1 MSTPS
6 KSKNGGGSKKPSPP
20 SATAEKFFGSEV
32 DIKGKFIF
40 KIWRM
45 LTLINLLIFRF
56 IFFNEMFLGIQ
67 GVLNPPQK
75 LAEGEKMPE
84 PAGKFLVAS
93 FPEATL

>member
-40 KIWRM
+40 KKYKVSNMDFYKIITVMFYFITCHSRF
-45 LTLINLLIFRF
+45 LILKNLQ
-56 IFFNEMFLGIQ
+56 NMTT
-67 GVLNPPQK
+67 VLLYFCSNP
-75 LAEGEKMPE
+75 
-84 PAGKFLVAS
+84 F
-93 FPEATL
+93 